1 MRTHLATTKQTPKSV
16 HMDVFSLHDSTFS
29 FLYYQN
35 HLNYSLNLLLS
46 YTSCPLPFLLLV
58 PTKCGSSVV
67 WIWNVPGR
75 FMCLS
80 LVPECQFRGGALGEW
95 LKHEGFDSF
104 RDSFFDWLRMPLRGG
119 GSCGNKDCLE
129 EADHG
134 EFVLKGMPCAQP
146 APNTLLPGCRE
157 VSSTTILSSLMLE
170 TLQAHSNGVT

>member
-1 MRTHLATTKQTPKSV
+1 MC
-16 HMDVFSLHDSTFS
+16 
-29 FLYYQN
+29 FLYTTLLFLSFYYRN

-46 YTSCPLPFLLLV
+46 YTSCPLPFLLSV

-80 LVPECQFRGGALGEW
+80 LVLECQFRGGALGEW
-95 LKHEGFDSF
+95 LNHEGFDSF
-104 RDSFFDWLRMPLRGG
+104 RDSFFDWLRMSLRGG
-119 GSCGNKDCLE
+119 GSCGSKNCLE

-146 APNTLLPGCRE
+146 APNTLLSGCRE
-157 VSSTTILSSLMLE
+157 VSSTIILSSLMLE
-170 TLQAHSNGVT
+170 TLQAHSNGAT